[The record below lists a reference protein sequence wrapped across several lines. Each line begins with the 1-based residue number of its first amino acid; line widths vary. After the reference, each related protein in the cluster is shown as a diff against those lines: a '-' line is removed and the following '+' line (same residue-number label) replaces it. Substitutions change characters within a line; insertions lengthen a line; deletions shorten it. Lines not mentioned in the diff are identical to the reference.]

1 MKIYD
6 EANNLICDSEG
17 DPKKYNELQS
27 TGTFTS
33 KQIVIAHHEAVMATH
48 DEIIHK
54 PDTIYFTDGTSQ
66 KIPEG
71 DPHIVYDDRG
81 LPLWHDLEGDEHHY
95 FGMNVIP
102 VTVKKGTVA
111 TPEWD
116 EIEDILIYI
125 PYTEEEQLNR
135 QKMLEMNDFL
145 NNAPELYKDIL
156 KVDTSTIETQNKLN
170 AVQHSIEDVNLAL
183 AETFE
188 TMVSTDDDD
197 YRQMT
202 MNLQQVA
209 GQLETVTLLLAELV
223 GAEE

>member
-1 MKIYD
+1 MKVYD
-6 EANNLICDSEG
+6 EANNLICDSEE

-27 TGTFTS
+27 TGTFIS

-54 PDTIYFTDGTSQ
+54 PDIIYFTDGTSQ

-71 DPHIVYDDRG
+71 DPHITYNDKG
-81 LPLWHDLEGDEHHY
+81 LPLWHDLEGDEKHY
-95 FGMNVIP
+95 FGMNVVP
-102 VTVKKGTVA
+102 VTVKKGTTA

-116 EIEDILIYI
+116 EVEDILIYT

-156 KVDTSTIETQNKLN
+156 EVDTSTIETQNKLN

-188 TMVSTDDDD
+188 EMVSTNDND

-202 MNLQQVA
+202 MNLQQVT